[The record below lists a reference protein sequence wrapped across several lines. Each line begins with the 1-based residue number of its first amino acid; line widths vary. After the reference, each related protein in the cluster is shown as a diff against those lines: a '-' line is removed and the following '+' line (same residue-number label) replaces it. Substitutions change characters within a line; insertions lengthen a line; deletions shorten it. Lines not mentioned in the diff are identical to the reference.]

1 VHAIILE
8 RRGSGIFLRRLLC
21 EQVVCL
27 ITEKK
32 EHTDHF
38 PFSFIFLFILK
49 RKKRNKIYITKRVLE
64 EIQGIFVIALNQLHQ
79 F

>member
-1 VHAIILE
+1 MQISAD
-8 RRGSGIFLRRLLC
+8 LRRLLC

-38 PFSFIFLFILK
+38 PFSYIFLFILK
-49 RKKRNKIYITKRVLE
+49 SAV
-64 EIQGIFVIALNQLHQ
+64 IFLFLFFIFIFNDLQ
-79 F
+79 

>member
-1 VHAIILE
+1 MQISVD
-8 RRGSGIFLRRLLC
+8 LRRLLC

-38 PFSFIFLFILK
+38 PFSYIFIHI
-49 RKKRNKIYITKRVLE
+49 KKE
-64 EIQGIFVIALNQLHQ
+64 EKE
-79 F
+79 

>member
-1 VHAIILE
+1 MQISVDLK
-8 RRGSGIFLRRLLC
+8 RLLC

-38 PFSFIFLFILK
+38 PFSYIFLYILK
-49 RKKRNKIYITKRVLE
+49 RKKRKRNHIQLENSVKTNKL
-64 EIQGIFVIALNQLHQ
+64 
-79 F
+79 

>member
-1 VHAIILE
+1 MSVD
-8 RRGSGIFLRRLLC
+8 LRRLLC

-38 PFSFIFLFILK
+38 PFSYIFLFILK
-49 RKKRNKIYITKRVLE
+49 RKRRNKTNK
-64 EIQGIFVIALNQLHQ
+64 
-79 F
+79 